1 MRWIFRPR
9 RTVIAVGLAVVLLG
23 GAAAGVLAATQ
34 SITVRA
40 NIAGGAPSC
49 AVNGGQP
56 GACAATIS
64 VAAGSSLTISA
75 PAATPTTISPPT
87 ETSPPPTIS
96 GTPQVGD
103 TLTANPGGWTG
114 ATAFTYSWSDGATGV
129 TDTLGAGDEGKMI
142 TVTVTATNSGGS
154 ASATSASV
162 GPVTASS
169 GGGGGGGTGYTKP
182 PSDASWYWQIGG
194 GTLPAYSAAYPAPG
208 SANIWDT
215 DLFADSNI
223 SGGIPTGPSS
233 VVQGIHAAGH
243 YAICYVE
250 VGAYQVGFPDN
261 SDFASADYT
270 DPGYNTQLQ
279 GYPGENYFDVGGFS
293 GWSASRPSVF
303 PDATPSN
310 DPSNDVSAAQN
321 IAAGLAQRF
330 AWCKREGQDAVEADD
345 LDGYTN
351 RNGWGLT
358 QQDAVGFE
366 AWIAYTVHADGLAWF
381 MKNDPGDA
389 QAAVQDGADGL
400 IIEEC
405 NYYSDPCGSAT
416 QPGDATPFLK
426 AGLPVLNAEYTQ
438 DGETT
443 AKFCPTDNAS
453 GIYGALFNV
462 NLAGGAYEPCWNS
475 AGGL

>member
-1 MRWIFRPR
+1 M
-9 RTVIAVGLAVVLLG
+9 
-23 GAAAGVLAATQ
+23 LAATQ

-40 NIAGGAPSC
+40 NTAGGAPSC
-49 AVNGGQP
+49 AVNGGKP
-56 GACAATIS
+56 AACAATIS

-75 PAATPTTISPPT
+75 PAAATTTTSLPTD
-87 ETSPPPTIS
+87 TSPPTIS

-103 TLTANPGGWTG
+103 TLTANPGSWTG
-114 ATAFTYSWSDGATGV
+114 SPTFTYAWSDGTTAT
-129 TDTLGAGDEGKMI
+129 TDTLAAGDEGKTI

-154 ASATSASV
+154 VPATSAAV
-162 GPVTASS
+162 GPVTAPSGS
-169 GGGGGGGTGYTKP
+169 GGSGGGGGGGGTGYTKP
-182 PSDASWYWQIGG
+182 PSDATWYWQIGG
-194 GTLPAYSAAYPAPG
+194 GTLPTYSAAYPAPG

-215 DLFADSNI
+215 DLFADSNV
-223 SGGIPTGPSS
+223 SGGIPTGPSP

-250 VGAYQVGFPDN
+250 AGANQVGFPDD

-270 DPGYNTQLQ
+270 DPGHNTQLQ
-279 GYPGENYFDVGGFS
+279 GYPGENYLDLAGFS
-293 GWSASRPSVF
+293 GWSARSPSVF
-303 PDATPSN
+303 PDTTPSN
-310 DPSNDVSAAQN
+310 DASNDVSAAQN

-351 RNGWGLT
+351 SNGWGLT

-366 AWIAYTVHADGLAWF
+366 AWIAYTVHNDGLAWF
-381 MKNDPGDA
+381 MKNDAGDA
-389 QAAVQDGADGL
+389 QAAVNDGADGL

-405 NYYSDPCGSAT
+405 NYYDDPCGSAT

-443 AKFCPTDNAS
+443 AKFCPTDNAD
-453 GIYGALFNV
+453 GIYGALFDV
-462 NLAGGAYEPCWNS
+462 NLAGGTYEPCWNS